1 MPKTSGGGMREIRG
15 EEGNWLLIV
24 DNVVVASDSDCK
36 AIFELSEKYAKQDV
50 IITKVL
56 SPNASF
62 Y

>member
-1 MPKTSGGGMREIRG
+1 MREIRG

-36 AIFELSEKYAKQDV
+36 AIFELSEKYAEQDV

>member
-1 MPKTSGGGMREIRG
+1 MREIRG

-24 DNVVVASDSDCK
+24 DNVVVASDSSCK
-36 AIFELSEKYAKQDV
+36 AIFELSEKYPKQDV
-50 IITKVL
+50 LITKVL

>member
-1 MPKTSGGGMREIRG
+1 MREIRG
-15 EEGNWLLIV
+15 EEGNWLLVV

-36 AIFELSEKYAKQDV
+36 RIFELAEKYTEQDV
-50 IITKVL
+50 FITKVL